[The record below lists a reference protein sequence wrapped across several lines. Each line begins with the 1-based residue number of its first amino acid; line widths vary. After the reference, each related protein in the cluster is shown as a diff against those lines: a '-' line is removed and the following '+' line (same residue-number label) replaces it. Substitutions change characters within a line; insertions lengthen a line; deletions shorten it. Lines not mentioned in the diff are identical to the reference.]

1 MISNLWDIVIALTI
15 LAFNGGGSAEVKKIR
30 YRLLKIMCE
39 NTEYNLETLI
49 SKIES
54 IEKNAMEYYECD
66 IKKQLD
72 IKNMIVAD
80 LIELKE
86 LYLTAF

>member
-15 LAFNGGGSAEVKKIR
+15 LDFNGGGSTEVKKIR

-39 NTEYNLETLI
+39 NTEYNFETLM
-49 SKIES
+49 SKIEG
-54 IEKNAMEYYECD
+54 IEKNAMEYYGCD
-66 IKKQLD
+66 IKKHLD

-80 LIELKE
+80 LVELKE

>member
-15 LAFNGGGSAEVKKIR
+15 LDFNGGGSTEVKKIR

-49 SKIES
+49 SKIEG
-54 IEKNAMEYYECD
+54 IEKNAMEYYGCD
-66 IKKQLD
+66 IEKHLD

-80 LIELKE
+80 LVELKE

>member
-15 LAFNGGGSAEVKKIR
+15 LDFNGGGSTEVKKIR

-39 NTEYNLETLI
+39 NTEYNLETLM
-49 SKIES
+49 SKIEG

-66 IKKQLD
+66 IEKQLD

-80 LIELKE
+80 LVELKE